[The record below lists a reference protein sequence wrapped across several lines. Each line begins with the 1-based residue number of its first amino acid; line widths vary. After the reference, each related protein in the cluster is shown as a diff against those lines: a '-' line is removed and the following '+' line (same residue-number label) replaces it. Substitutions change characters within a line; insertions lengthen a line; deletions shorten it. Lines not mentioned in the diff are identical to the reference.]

1 MDNNSHLPT
10 AAAASADCLS
20 QAAWLDLLS
29 DRALP
34 DWQET
39 HTEAAEHL
47 LACGHCQ
54 AHVSEVRRFQTLI
67 LRGRAPGLTPEQRQ
81 SLDERVRLLSTQLPA
96 EERQTSRWVW
106 AGALAAAA
114 TLAAVLA
121 QPWWPANDAP
131 TFADRVVAATVPT
144 ADKPGAGVATGAVE
158 GAVQVTDREGH
169 WRPLRAGDV
178 LRTGQRLQS
187 LQQGRLVIP
196 GRFELQVNGGSEV
209 ELLAMSDQMAL
220 LRLRRGG
227 VDCTVDKLRPGQRFA
242 VLFGGHRA
250 AVVGTQFTVTQ
261 GGNGEEASVEV
272 REGAVRVDAAD
283 DALAPPAETTT
294 MVRPGQRWRF
304 GRGVMSL
311 ESMATPPVAPAA
323 VAPTVVVPEAP
334 AAAAPAAAAPAVP
347 TPVATRT
354 VQPRPARA
362 KAAKPQKQFLIEV
375 PPQGQAVPNVRSPRH
390 PTGD

>member
-1 MDNNSHLPT
+1 MDNNSHLPP
-10 AAAASADCLS
+10 AAPATADCLS

-39 HTEAAEHL
+39 HAEAAEHL
-47 LACGHCQ
+47 VACGHCQ
-54 AHVSEVRRFQTLI
+54 AQVSEVRRFQTLI

-114 TLAAVLA
+114 LLAAVLA
-121 QPWWPANDAP
+121 QPWWPSDQEP
-131 TFADRVVAATVPT
+131 TFADRIVAATVPT

-158 GAVQVTDREGH
+158 GGVQVTDRDGH

-196 GRFELQVNGGSEV
+196 GRFELQVSEGSEV

-242 VLFGGHRA
+242 VLFGAHRA
-250 AVVGTQFTVTQ
+250 AVVGTQFSVRQ
-261 GGNGEEASVEV
+261 GGDGDEASVEV

-311 ESMATPPVAPAA
+311 ESMATPPVAPVVAAPVVPVPQAPVAEVPA
-323 VAPTVVVPEAP
+323 VA
-334 AAAAPAAAAPAVP
+334 
-347 TPVATRT
+347 TPVAVRT
-354 VQPRPARA
+354 VQPRPNKV

-375 PPQGQAVPNVRSPRH
+375 PAQGHAVPNVRSPRH
-390 PTGD
+390 PTGE